1 MDRRVVISCGSS
13 GSIARDIV
21 QCRVCRVEREM
32 IDEIYDG
39 LTLLPRNYDSRNINS
54 NIRIK
59 FIRGNNWLGSLIFV
73 KIVIINTKLFR
84 RTYVLTT
91 KKYGI

>member
-1 MDRRVVISCGSS
+1 
-13 GSIARDIV
+13 
-21 QCRVCRVEREM
+21 M

>member
-1 MDRRVVISCGSS
+1 
-13 GSIARDIV
+13 
-21 QCRVCRVEREM
+21 M

-73 KIVIINTKLFR
+73 IINTKLFR

>member
-1 MDRRVVISCGSS
+1 
-13 GSIARDIV
+13 
-21 QCRVCRVEREM
+21 M

-84 RTYVLTT
+84 RTYVLST
-91 KKYGI
+91 KKIRYIEDTKYSFFFFFFSHFLIRKQQQN